1 MDVPTT
7 LIQQGPMDDLLNEVD
22 GDTAELIISLQRED
36 VEAMLAVSTRKG
48 KNKEGGFSDGEVS
61 MRLYLEDVR
70 RIEQQLADRRMCRS
84 IAQAVSADARLVEAV
99 RIEERQAQRDRRM
112 ALLLGG
118 SRMHPMPSGSA
129 NDETGGEDQQ
139 SIDDMVARFG
149 QLNNPAH
156 DEPDEITAGPS
167 SSRRVENK
175 HASGDVGACVACN
188 EEKRKCDLARG
199 PCSHVYCQDCF
210 QQLLEAAMV
219 DESLFPPRCCRQQ
232 FPTSMISPFVSKA
245 FMERLSQRRTELST
259 PNRTYCA
266 EPSCSTFIPSESVQD
281 EGACCPRCRMK
292 TCTTCK
298 QPAHDGDCPNDE
310 SLRSL
315 LQVAQE
321 AGWQRCNQCKRMVE
335 LDVGCNHIR

>member
-1 MDVPTT
+1 
-7 LIQQGPMDDLLNEVD
+7 
-22 GDTAELIISLQRED
+22 
-36 VEAMLAVSTRKG
+36 
-48 KNKEGGFSDGEVS
+48 
-61 MRLYLEDVR
+61 
-70 RIEQQLADRRMCRS
+70 
-84 IAQAVSADARLVEAV
+84 
-99 RIEERQAQRDRRM
+99 
-112 ALLLGG
+112 
-118 SRMHPMPSGSA
+118 MPSGSA

-335 LDVGCNHIR
+335 LDVGCNHIRCICGAEFCYVCGQRWKTCRCAQWDENRLETRAQGIVGRRPAAANPVVHARQVRQVQQDLRVRHQCQHQSWEYVSGSHRCEECYQTLPRYIFECRQCHIMACNRCRRNRL

>member
-1 MDVPTT
+1 M
-7 LIQQGPMDDLLNEVD
+7 LIQQGPTDNLLTAID

-36 VEAMLAVSTRKG
+36 VEAMLAASTGKG
-48 KNKEGGFSDGEVS
+48 KSKEGVFSDAEAS

-70 RIEQQLADRRMCRS
+70 MIEQQLADRRMGRS
-84 IAQAVSADARLVEAV
+84 IAQAIGADAPLVQSV
-99 RIEERQAQRDRRM
+99 RIEERQAQRDREM

-118 SRMHPMPSGSA
+118 SRMEPMPPWSA
-129 NDETGGEDQQ
+129 NDEIGGEDQQ
-139 SIDDMVARFG
+139 SIDEMVARFG
-149 QLNNPAH
+149 QLNNLARL
-156 DEPDEITAGPS
+156 EPNKTTAGPS

-175 HASGDVGACVACN
+175 RAPADVSACVACN
-188 EEKRKCDLARG
+188 EEQRKVDLAEA

-232 FPTSMISPFVSKA
+232 FPTSMISAFVPKA
-245 FMERLSQRRTELST
+245 LMERLNQRRIELST

-281 EGACCPRCRMK
+281 ERACCPRCSTK

-298 QPAHDGDCPNDE
+298 QLAHEGDCPNDE

-315 LQVAQE
+315 LQVAEE